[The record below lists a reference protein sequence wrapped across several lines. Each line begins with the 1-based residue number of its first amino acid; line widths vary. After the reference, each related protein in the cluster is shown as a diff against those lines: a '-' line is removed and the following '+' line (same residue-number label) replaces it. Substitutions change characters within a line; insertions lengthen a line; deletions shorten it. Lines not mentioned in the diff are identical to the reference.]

1 MLDSLDEASES
12 ARMRLFKTRSLQKK
26 SLQLVTKEAE
36 AARAATAQ
44 RASVQ
49 VMLQEGQIETAQ
61 LGALAKLPPFGPVA
75 VSLMRL
81 FDQDNVEMHDIVRL
95 VSADVALSSEL
106 LAMANSPLFG
116 VQTSIRDLQHAIS
129 VLGTD
134 RTKAL
139 ATTLAMRS
147 FLSDAPK
154 TPVLRRIW
162 RHGVAAAVIS
172 EVLAPSY
179 GLSKD
184 LAHIAGI
191 LHDVGRVAL
200 LAAYPKQYTE
210 LAIRTHENIES
221 ILVAERTQFGLDHC
235 QAGAFLS
242 ESWRFPKELQ
252 QVAEHHLGMPSGQ
265 DLKSLVQTSCRLAV
279 DLGFH
284 AVAHQDHHTKAS
296 DTIEAYVP
304 AAIRAH
310 VVASIENI
318 DQQIADRIESLD
330 F

>member
-1 MLDSLDEASES
+1 MK
-12 ARMRLFKTRSLQKK
+12 LFKTSSQKQSLRR
-26 SLQLVTKEAE
+26 VMEEAD
-36 AARAATAQ
+36 AATVATEE

-49 VMLQEGQIETAQ
+49 EMLEKGQIETAQ

-81 FDQDNVEMHDIVRL
+81 FDRDDVEMHDIVRL
-95 VSADVALSSEL
+95 VSSDVALSSQL
-106 LAMANSPLFG
+106 LALANSPLFG

-139 ATTLAMRS
+139 STTLAMRS

-162 RHGVAAAVIS
+162 RHGVATAVIS

-184 LAHIAGI
+184 LAHVAGI

-200 LAAYPKQYTE
+200 LAAYPDQYAE
-210 LAIRTHENIES
+210 LAVRTHENTES
-221 ILVAERTQFGLDHC
+221 ILLAERTQFGLDHC
-235 QAGAFLS
+235 EAGHLLS
-242 ESWRFPKELQ
+242 DSWRFPRELQ
-252 QVAEHHLGMPSGQ
+252 QVIGRHLQSPDGQ
-265 DLKSLVQTSCRLAV
+265 DLLSLVQTACRLAA
-279 DLGFH
+279 DMGF
-284 AVAHQDHHTKAS
+284 AAIARQDHQTKAS

-304 AAIRAH
+304 PAIRAQVAQSMEH
-310 VVASIENI
+310 V
-318 DQQIADRIESLD
+318 DKQILDRLESLD